1 MSEENKRSIRISV
14 RNLVEFVLRSGDI
27 DNRRSGNA
35 QKDAMLAGG
44 RIHRKIQKR
53 MGSGYRAEVPLKHEV
68 TDDEQE
74 IVLSV
79 EGRADGIFTE
89 NGIPVIDEIKGMY
102 TDVARLEAPI
112 EVHLAQAMC
121 YGYFYCCDKD
131 LDGIRLQ
138 LTYCNLETEEI
149 RRFQTDRSKEEL
161 EQWFSGVVHEYFKW
175 ARYLYHHEL
184 TIDPESGIPIPV
196 PGGTE
201 RPCGVCLP
209 HDQPEKAAV
218 HPGTDRDRKD
228 ALHGVPCG
236 PRDRGGKR
244 R

>member
-89 NGIPVIDEIKGMY
+89 NGITVIDEIKGMY
-102 TDVARLEAPI
+102 TDVARPRPGNVLRVFLLLRQGFGRDPPAA
-112 EVHLAQAMC
+112 HLLQS
-121 YGYFYCCDKD
+121 G
-131 LDGIRLQ
+131 DG
-138 LTYCNLETEEI
+138 
-149 RRFQTDRSKEEL
+149 
-161 EQWFSGVVHEYFKW
+161 G
-175 ARYLYHHEL
+175 
-184 TIDPESGIPIPV
+184 DP
-196 PGGTE
+196 
-201 RPCGVCLP
+201 
-209 HDQPEKAAV
+209 AV
-218 HPGTDRDRKD
+218 SD
-228 ALHGVPCG
+228 
-236 PRDRGGKR
+236 
-244 R
+244 

>member
-79 EGRADGIFTE
+79 EGRADGI
-89 NGIPVIDEIKGMY
+89 
-102 TDVARLEAPI
+102 
-112 EVHLAQAMC
+112 
-121 YGYFYCCDKD
+121 
-131 LDGIRLQ
+131 
-138 LTYCNLETEEI
+138 
-149 RRFQTDRSKEEL
+149 S
-161 EQWFSGVVHEYFKW
+161 
-175 ARYLYHHEL
+175 
-184 TIDPESGIPIPV
+184 
-196 PGGTE
+196 
-201 RPCGVCLP
+201 
-209 HDQPEKAAV
+209 
-218 HPGTDRDRKD
+218 RKT
-228 ALHGVPCG
+228 GS
-236 PRDRGGKR
+236 R
-244 R
+244 